1 MIKEQKINGRENE
14 RDEPRKNNITLFF
27 RNFGCKTNFSDI
39 FSIIGKLKDS
49 FNFKVESFDS
59 AQVVL
64 LNSCSVTE
72 DAERELVKWIRKA
85 KRYGKK
91 VVVTGCLPNLNYSK
105 VINSGADVAIGT
117 GKYSQENLISAFS
130 KLFNEYDREKS
141 AQKDSEKQNQNQ
153 NSEKYSDFYLAK
165 ISDISYDIEEDL
177 YFFSFDLFPRH
188 RVYLKIQ
195 EGCSRFCTFCS
206 IPITRGLPR
215 FVSPEK
221 VIEKLKELQD
231 SGVKEVVLVGTHL
244 ALYGKNGKVS
254 ENSKSSG
261 KENISLGTLAQKITK
276 EISGIRIRF
285 ASLSP
290 GEIDEDF
297 LSAIEI
303 GRKIFC
309 PHFHISVQSGSN
321 KILKLMRRW
330 HTFEDFIND
339 SEKLLKI
346 FPYASVGTDIIV
358 GFPGETE
365 KDFLETY
372 NNLKSAKIGYI
383 HVFPFSPRPRT
394 PAYFM
399 KGLPKSEIK
408 SRVEI
413 LISLSYE
420 KKFKFYNSC
429 VGQSFELLVE
439 EQKGNTFEGT
449 TENYLTIV
457 LEKTSSKVNCGDII
471 KVKLKCVQEKDGKI
485 YGLGETI

>member
-1 MIKEQKINGRENE
+1 MIKEQEIKGRENE
-14 RDEPRKNNITLFF
+14 RDESYKNNITLFF
-27 RNFGCKTNFSDI
+27 KNFGCKTNFSDI
-39 FSIIGKLKDS
+39 FSIIGKLRENL
-49 FNFKVESFDS
+49 NFKVESFDN
-59 AQVVL
+59 AQLVL

-105 VINSGADVAIGT
+105 IISVGADVAIGT
-117 GKYSQENLISAFS
+117 GKYSRENLISAFS

-141 AQKDSEKQNQNQ
+141 AQKDSEKQNQN
-153 NSEKYSDFYLAK
+153 SEKCSDLYLAK
-165 ISDISYDIEEDL
+165 VSDISYDIEEDL

-221 VIEKLKELQD
+221 VIQKLKELRD
-231 SGVKEVVLVGTHL
+231 NGVKEVVLVGTHL
-244 ALYGKNGKVS
+244 ALYGKNGKIS
-254 ENSKSSG
+254 ENGKSSG
-261 KENISLGTLAQKITK
+261 KENISLGTLAQKIAK

-297 LSAIEI
+297 LSAIESN
-303 GRKIFC
+303 RKIFC

-346 FPYASVGTDIIV
+346 FPYASIGTDIIV

-365 KDFLETY
+365 RDFFETY

-383 HVFPFSPRPRT
+383 HVFPFSPRPKT

-399 KGLPKSEIK
+399 KCLPRSEIK
-408 SRVEI
+408 SRAEI
-413 LISLSYE
+413 LLSLSYE
-420 KKFKFYNSC
+420 KKLKFYNSC
-429 VGQSFELLVE
+429 VGQNFELLVE
-439 EQKGNTFEGT
+439 DQKENTFEGT
-449 TENYLTIV
+449 TENYLAV
-457 LEKTSSKVNCGDII
+457 LVDKTSSKVNLGDLI

-485 YGLGETI
+485 YGLGEII

>member
-1 MIKEQKINGRENE
+1 MIKEQEIRGRENE
-14 RDEPRKNNITLFF
+14 KEQSCKNNITLFF
-27 RNFGCKTNFSDI
+27 KNFGCKTNFSDI
-39 FSIIGKLKDS
+39 FSIIGKLKEN
-49 FNFKVESFDS
+49 FNFKAENFDN
-59 AQVVL
+59 ADVVL

-85 KRYGKK
+85 KKYGKK
-91 VVVTGCLPNLNYSK
+91 VIVTGCLPNLNYSK
-105 VINSGADVAIGT
+105 IINSGADVAIGT
-117 GKYSQENLISAFS
+117 GKYSRENLISAFS
-130 KLFNEYDREKS
+130 KLFNEYDKEES
-141 AQKDSEKQNQNQ
+141 ARKDSEKQNQ
-153 NSEKYSDFYLAK
+153 NSEKYSDLYLAK
-165 ISDISYDIEEDL
+165 VSDISYDIEEDL

-221 VIEKLKELQD
+221 VIQKLKEFEEH
-231 SGVKEVVLVGTHL
+231 GIKEVVLVGTHL

-254 ENSKSSG
+254 ENSKSSD
-261 KENISLGTLAQKITK
+261 KENISLGTLAQKIAK
-276 EISGIRIRF
+276 EISSIRIRF

-297 LSAIEI
+297 LSAIESN
-303 GRKIFC
+303 RKIFC

-339 SEKLLKI
+339 SQKLLKI
-346 FPYASVGTDIIV
+346 FPYASIGTDIIV

-372 NNLKSAKIGYI
+372 SNLKSAKIAYI
-383 HVFPFSPRPRT
+383 HVFPFSPRPKT

-399 KGLPKSEIK
+399 KVLPRSEIK
-408 SRVEI
+408 SRAEI
-413 LISLSYE
+413 LLSLSYE
-420 KKFKFYNSC
+420 KKLEFYNSC
-429 VGQSFELLVE
+429 VGQNFELLVE
-439 EQKGNTFEGT
+439 DKKENTFEGT
-449 TENYLTIV
+449 TENYLSV
-457 LEKTSSKVNCGDII
+457 VVQKSSSNVNQGDIVKI
-471 KVKLKCVQEKDGKI
+471 KLKYVEKEDRKI
-485 YGLGETI
+485 YGLGEII